1 MLKYWSKWR
10 VLLLSLGFFQATPLA
25 VAGDPAQYRGLYKRP
40 AEIPHPESNS
50 YSKERYELG
59 RVLFFD
65 PRLSRS
71 NWISCASCHNPGMG
85 WSDGLPVAIGDGMK
99 KLERRTQPLQNLA
112 WSEIFMWDGR
122 ASTLEEQ
129 ALAPVVSQVEMNLTI
144 EELDQKIKAIKGYR
158 TLFEKAYPGEGITGQ
173 TISKAL
179 ANFERQLVSAQA
191 PFDRWVEGDDDAINA
206 SAKRGFVL
214 FNEKA
219 LCSKCHSGWRFTDDS
234 FHDIGVPGDD
244 LGRGRIL
251 PMIPVLQNAFK
262 TPGLRNLAQRAPYLH
277 NGSEQTLADV
287 ITFYN
292 QGGKAKR
299 ANQSEHI
306 KPLGL
311 NKAEMKDL
319 LEFLNT
325 LNSQDPEMSIPSL
338 PQ

>member
-1 MLKYWSKWR
+1 MLTSLYPYR
-10 VLLLSLGFFQATPLA
+10 LLFFIVGFLQAAPLA
-25 VAGDPAQYRGLYKRP
+25 LAADAATYRGLYKRP

-50 YSKERYELG
+50 YTKERYELG
-59 RVLFFD
+59 RALFFD

-71 NWISCASCHNPGMG
+71 NWISCATCHNPGMG
-85 WSDGLPVAIGDGMK
+85 WSDGIPQAIGDGMK
-99 KLERRTQPLQNLA
+99 TLERRTPTLLNLA
-112 WSEIFMWDGR
+112 WSEILMWDGR
-122 ASTLEEQ
+122 SSTLEEQ
-129 ALAPVVSQVEMNLTI
+129 ALAPVVSQTEMNLSM
-144 EELDQKIKAIKGYR
+144 EELDRKIKGIKGYH

-173 TISKAL
+173 TISKAIAL
-179 ANFERQLVSAQA
+179 FERQIVSSQA
-191 PFDRWVEGDDDAINA
+191 PFDRWVEGDDDAISA

-244 LGRGRIL
+244 QGRGRIL
-251 PMIPVLQNAFK
+251 PMIPVLQHAFK

-277 NGSEQTLADV
+277 NGSEATLADV
-287 ITFYN
+287 IAFYN

-311 NKAEMKDL
+311 NKAETKDL